1 MSTDRPMTAAS
12 CRVRHACV
20 IAPRILQATCV
31 VFAFIVS
38 SEASFAQSYPT
49 KPIRVVVPYAPGGA
63 TDLTARLVG
72 QKMQE
77 AMKQNVLVDNRP
89 GAGGVIGADI
99 VAKAAPDGYTV
110 LIAVPAE
117 LVILPHLQKMP
128 YDVARDLAAVS
139 LAVVTPLVLV
149 VHPSLPVKSVKELVA
164 FVKSRPKQLS
174 YASAGTGGV
183 QHLAGEL
190 FKITMKLDMTHVP
203 YKGAG
208 PVMPDLIGGHV
219 PMFFSGM
226 PPSMPHV
233 KTGKLRALAVTT
245 TKRSPAAPDIPT
257 MDEAGV
263 PGFDISN
270 WFAYFVPANT
280 PAEVI
285 GRLNVEVN
293 RGLAQAD
300 VKEKL
305 ANVGAQSV
313 GTSPAE
319 LTTFVRAESEK
330 FEKLIKLSG
339 ARGTD

>member
-1 MSTDRPMTAAS
+1 MKCLKNLFGACLGCALAAS
-12 CRVRHACV
+12 GGAGL
-20 IAPRILQATCV
+20 AQA
-31 VFAFIVS
+31 
-38 SEASFAQSYPT
+38 YPA
-49 KPIRVVVPYAPGGA
+49 KAIRVVVPYAPGGA

-89 GAGGVIGADI
+89 GAGGVIGADL

-117 LVILPHLQKMP
+117 MAILPHLQKMP
-128 YDVARDLAAVS
+128 YDVPRDFAPVSLAAV
-139 LAVVTPLVLV
+139 TPLILV

-164 FVKSRPKQLS
+164 FVKARPGQLS

-183 QHLAGEL
+183 QHLAAEL
-190 FKITMKLDMTHVP
+190 LKITMKLDMVHVP

-226 PPSMPHV
+226 PPAMPHV
-233 KTGKLRALAVTT
+233 KAGKLRALAVTT
-245 TKRSPAAPDIPT
+245 TRRSPAAPDVPT
-257 MDEAGV
+257 MGQAGV

-270 WFAYFVPANT
+270 WFAYFVPAAT
-280 PAEVI
+280 PATVI
-285 GRLNVEVN
+285 ARLNSEVN
-293 RGLAQAD
+293 RGLAQKD

-305 ANVGAQSV
+305 ANVGAEVV
-313 GTSPAE
+313 GTSPEE
-319 LTTFVRAESEK
+319 LAKFVRAESEK
-330 FEKLIKLSG
+330 YARLIKESG
-339 ARGTD
+339 AKGTD

>member
-1 MSTDRPMTAAS
+1 MTRIKRLFAAGAG
-12 CRVRHACV
+12 CA
-20 IAPRILQATCV
+20 
-31 VFAFIVS
+31 FAIFS
-38 SEASFAQSYPT
+38 GALPAQGYPA

-117 LVILPHLQKMP
+117 IAILPHLQKIP
-128 YDVARDLAAVS
+128 YNVARDFAPVS
-139 LAVVTPLVLV
+139 LAAVTPLVLV
-149 VHPSLPVKSVKELVA
+149 VHPSLPAKSVKELVA
-164 FVKSRPKQLS
+164 FARARPGQLS

-183 QHLAGEL
+183 QHLSGEL
-190 FKITMKLDMTHVP
+190 FKNTMRLDLAHVP

-226 PPSMPHV
+226 PPAMPHV
-233 KTGKLRALAVTT
+233 KAGKLRALAVTT
-245 TKRSPAAPDIPT
+245 TRRSPAAPDVPT
-257 MDEAGV
+257 MAEAGV

-270 WFAYFVPANT
+270 WFAYFVPSGT
-280 PAEVI
+280 PGNVVA
-285 GRLNVEVN
+285 RLNSEVN
-293 RGLAQAD
+293 RGLKQPD
-300 VKEKL
+300 VREKL
-305 ANVGAQSV
+305 ANVGAEAV
-313 GTSPAE
+313 GTSPEE
-319 LTTFVRAESEK
+319 LAKFVRAETEK
-330 FEKLIKLSG
+330 FAQLVKLSG
-339 ARGTD
+339 VKGTD